1 MVEDV
6 LLGLLLCKTNDAMDK
21 SLLPG
26 VVHAKEGKEEERLL
40 W

>member
-1 MVEDV
+1 MDEDV
-6 LLGLLLCKTNDAMDK
+6 LLGLLLCKTNDAMNK

-26 VVHAKEGKEEERLL
+26 VVHAKEDGKEERL